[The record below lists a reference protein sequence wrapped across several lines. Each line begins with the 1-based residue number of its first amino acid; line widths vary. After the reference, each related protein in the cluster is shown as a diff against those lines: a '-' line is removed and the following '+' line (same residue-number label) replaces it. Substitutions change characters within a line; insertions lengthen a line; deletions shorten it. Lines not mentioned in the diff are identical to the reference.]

1 MKNILVKNLQ
11 FDFENPRLP
20 VNVRDEADMLDRC
33 LDIGLV
39 RELMLSIG
47 SRGFFRGEPLLVV
60 EKNEHK
66 FVVVHGNQRLAAVK
80 LLLNPR
86 LVDRKS
92 VRNIAADS
100 LHTPIVLP
108 CIVFAD
114 RFEILEH
121 MGSAHIGGPVDWGV
135 LAKARYFERYVGI
148 KGLPD
153 IAKSVGVRVRYVQ
166 KLLTA
171 LVFFQEVVAAN
182 FYGIEGLNEV
192 TFSFAYLTAAIDYIG
207 IMEFIENYDRGLSK
221 LVHWFFEKNHGMT
234 RIGSSENLRK
244 LDVVLRSPEALALF
258 ENGVDISTAYRIAKG
273 ES

>member
-11 FDFENPRLP
+11 FDFQNPRLP
-20 VNVRDEADMLDRC
+20 VVVQDGADMLDWC

-47 SRGFFRGEPLLVV
+47 VRGFFRGEPLLVV

-100 LHTPIVLP
+100 PHKPDVLP

-121 MGSAHIGGPVDWGV
+121 MGYSHVSGPVDWGV
-135 LAKARYFERYVGI
+135 LAKAHYFEQYAGI

-166 KLLTA
+166 KLLTT
-171 LVFFQEVVAAN
+171 LVFYQEVVAAD
-182 FYGIEGLNEV
+182 FYGIEGLNEI
-192 TFSFAYLTAAIDYIG
+192 TFSFAFFATALQYSS
-207 IMEFIENYDRGLSK
+207 IMEFVGDHDRGLSK
-221 LVHWFFEKNHGMT
+221 LVHWFFERDHGAT
-234 RIGSSENLRK
+234 RVGGSENLRK
-244 LDVVLRSPEALALF
+244 LDAVVRSPKALALF
-258 ENGVDISTAYRIAKG
+258 
-273 ES
+273 

>member
-1 MKNILVKNLQ
+1 MKNILVKSLQ

-20 VNVRDEADMLDRC
+20 VDVRDEADMLDWC

-47 SRGFFRGEPLLVV
+47 VRGFFRGEPLLVV
-60 EKNEHK
+60 ETDEHK

-80 LLLNPR
+80 LLLNPH

-92 VRNIAADS
+92 IRNIAADS
-100 LHTPIVLP
+100 PHKPDLLP

-121 MGSAHIGGPVDWGV
+121 MGYSHISGPVDWGV
-135 LAKARYFERYVGI
+135 LAKAHYFEQYSRI
-148 KGLPD
+148 RGLVE

-166 KLLTA
+166 KLLTT
-171 LVFFQEVVAAN
+171 LVFYQEVAAAD
-182 FYGIEGLNEV
+182 FYNIEGLNEV
-192 TFSFAYLTAAIDYIG
+192 IFSFAYLTAALQYSS
-207 IMEFIENYDRGLSK
+207 IMEFVGDHDRGLSK
-221 LVHWFFEKNHGMT
+221 LVHWFFERDHGMT

-244 LDVVLRSPEALALF
+244 LDTVLQSPEALALF
-258 ENGVDISTAYRIAKG
+258 ENGVDISTAYRIAKVEG
-273 ES
+273 